1 MNELD
6 PNDKRLIATEYFD
19 RALGQEEL
27 AWFDENGLVSDPVVK
42 ETIEEAESLRKMV
55 RQAERP
61 EPPAAMDFYWQRVR
75 SQIAG
80 EGARKGR
87 GWGWMRYR
95 IGPITPLRGVVTA
108 LGLALGVAILLPRQ
122 GPLVPR
128 VERAES
134 RQPGLYTSIVPA
146 PAESAGVVWITGLE
160 YLPEGY
166 VLR

>member
-1 MNELD
+1 MSELD

-19 RALGQEEL
+19 RALGPEEL

-42 ETIEEAESLRKMV
+42 ETLEEAENLRKML
-55 RQAERP
+55 RRAERP
-61 EPPAAMDFYWQRVR
+61 EPPAALDFYWQRVR

-80 EGARKGR
+80 TRPREGR
-87 GWGWMRYR
+87 GWMRYR
-95 IGPITPLRGVVTA
+95 IGPVTPLRGLVTA
-108 LGLALGVAILLPRQ
+108 LGLALGVVFLLPRQ
-122 GPLVPR
+122 GALVPR

-134 RQPGLYTSIVPA
+134 RQPGLYTSIVQA

-166 VLR
+166 ILR